1 MIKRTLK
8 MATMLM
14 AMGIL
19 FTSCYSYTTVVGD
32 GAKGNATTSKWNHYL
47 IGGLAPIDVSNPKD
61 LAGGAEDYNVK
72 TEMSFVNGLVSVL
85 TFGIYSPTTTTI
97 TK

>member
-1 MIKRTLK
+1 
-8 MATMLM
+8 MLM
-14 AMGIL
+14 AIGIL

-32 GAKGNATTSKWNHYL
+32 GAKGNDTTSKWNHYL
-47 IGGLAPIDVSNPKD
+47 IGGLVPIDVSNPKD

>member
-32 GAKGNATTSKWNHYL
+32 GAKGNDTTSKWNHYL

>member
-14 AMGIL
+14 AIGIL

-32 GAKGNATTSKWNHYL
+32 GAKGNETTKKWNHYL

>member
-14 AMGIL
+14 AIGIL

-32 GAKGNATTSKWNHYL
+32 GAKGNDTTSKWNHYL